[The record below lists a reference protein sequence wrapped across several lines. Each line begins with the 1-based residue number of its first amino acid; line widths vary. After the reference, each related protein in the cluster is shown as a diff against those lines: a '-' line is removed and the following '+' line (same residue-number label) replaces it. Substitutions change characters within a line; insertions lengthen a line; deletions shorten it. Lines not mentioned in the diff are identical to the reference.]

1 MPHACGGSIHQEPSG
16 GFVVGGVPISKPTPF
31 WLCQVCSWSGLALS
45 VCCWIR
51 RTCCGPG
58 CSPPFNLSLRRRCNE
73 PGSANLQPEA
83 GPPPQLNQVNS
94 SQNST
99 KRRMD
104 SSRINVLLF
113 EVMKFG
119 DRWLC
124 SKIVA
129 TFLIKKESAVSSWL
143 HFLTESFCA
152 YKYCIILKKR
162 SILFFFK
169 LPVWSSSVQFSSV
182 TQSCLQHTRP
192 PCPSPTPGV
201 YSNSYPLSVWSKGL
215 FSFCLLGC
223 LSHNFKLDHQ
233 DFWRSSPFF
242 HSFLYLPAIS
252 YIIYY

>member
-45 VCCWIR
+45 ICRWIR

-83 GPPPQLNQVNS
+83 GPPSQLNQVNS

-124 SKIVA
+124 SKTVA
-129 TFLIKKESAVSSWL
+129 TFLIKKESAVSSGL

-169 LPVWSSSVQFSSV
+169 LPVWSSSVQFSSA
-182 TQSCLQHTRP
+182 QSLSRVWLFATPWTTAHQASLSITNSWSLLKLISIECLVQ
-192 PCPSPTPGV
+192 GALFILFAWF
-201 YSNSYPLSVWSKGL
+201 YLS
-215 FSFCLLGC
+215 
-223 LSHNFKLDHQ
+223 
-233 DFWRSSPFF
+233 
-242 HSFLYLPAIS
+242 
-252 YIIYY
+252 